1 MMAKGVK
8 INTCNHAGCVDRRR
22 MRARS
27 VRTLALAM
35 LLLSFTLLGAGNLA
49 AQDPNLPKL
58 TLSLENEQKPGEVA
72 VSLQILLFITLLSLA
87 PAFMIMMTSFTR
99 IVVVLSFLRHALGTQ
114 QSPPTQILIGLALF
128 LSFFIMAPVWN
139 DINTEALQPYK
150 NGEISQKEAFQ
161 NAVSPIRNFMFRQ
174 TREKDLALFVN
185 LSHMKKPENEDDI
198 PTHVL
203 IPSFVVSEFRIA
215 FQIGFLLYVP
225 FLMLDLIIAS
235 VLMSM
240 GMMMLPPIMISLPF
254 KLLLFVLVDGWNL
267 IIGSIVAGF
276 V

>member
-1 MMAKGVK
+1 MTVRGKK
-8 INTCNHAGCVDRRR
+8 LRHIRTCLLV
-22 MRARS
+22 
-27 VRTLALAM
+27 V
-35 LLLSFTLLGAGNLA
+35 LLLSFLFLGAGPLA
-49 AQDPNLPKL
+49 AQSPGLPKL
-58 TLSLENEQKPGEVA
+58 TLSLEDEQKPGEVA

-114 QSPPTQILIGLALF
+114 QSPPTQILIGLSLF
-128 LSFFIMAPVWN
+128 LSFFVMAPVWN

-150 NGEISQKEAFQ
+150 SGEIEQKEAFQ
-161 NAVSPIRNFMFRQ
+161 KAVQPIRNFMFRQ

-185 LSHMKKPENEDDI
+185 MSSLEKPENEDDI
-198 PTHVL
+198 PTHIL
-203 IPSFVVSEFRIA
+203 IPSFIVSEFRIA

>member
-1 MMAKGVK
+1 MTAKYKKKNLRTV
-8 INTCNHAGCVDRRR
+8 
-22 MRARS
+22 RS
-27 VRTLALAM
+27 ILLFT
-35 LLLSFTLLGAGNLA
+35 LLLSLSLLGTGKLA
-49 AQDPNLPKL
+49 AQDPGMPKL
-58 TLSLENEQKPGEVA
+58 TLSLDGEQKPGEVA

-87 PAFMIMMTSFTR
+87 PGFMIMMTSFTR

-128 LSFFIMAPVWN
+128 LSFFVMAPVWN
-139 DINTEALQPYK
+139 DINTEALQPYR
-150 NGEISQKEAFQ
+150 NGEIQQKEAFE
-161 NAVSPIRNFMFRQ
+161 NAVQPVRNFMFRQ

-185 LSHMKKPENEDDI
+185 LSKLEKPENEDDI

-267 IIGSIVAGF
+267 IIGSIVAGC

>member
-1 MMAKGVK
+1 MTA
-8 INTCNHAGCVDRRR
+8 RRR
-22 MRARS
+22 KLRR
-27 VRTLALAM
+27 RIILCTLIIVCGLIFITA
-35 LLLSFTLLGAGNLA
+35 NLA
-49 AQDPNLPKL
+49 AQNPVLPKL
-58 TLSLENEQKPGEVA
+58 KLSLDNEQKPGEVA

-99 IVVVLSFLRHALGTQ
+99 IAVVLSFLRHALGTQ
-114 QSPPTQILIGLALF
+114 QSPPTQIMIGLAIF
-128 LSFFIMAPVWN
+128 LTFFIMAPVWN
-139 DINTEALQPYK
+139 EVNTEALQPYK
-150 NGEISQKEAFQ
+150 NGEIEQKEALTK
-161 NAVSPIRNFMFRQ
+161 AVAPIRNFMFRQ

-185 LSHMKKPENEDDI
+185 MAKMEKPETQEDI
-198 PTHVL
+198 PIHVL
-203 IPSFVVSEFRIA
+203 IPSFVVSELRIA

-254 KLLLFVLVDGWNL
+254 KLLLFVLIDGWNL